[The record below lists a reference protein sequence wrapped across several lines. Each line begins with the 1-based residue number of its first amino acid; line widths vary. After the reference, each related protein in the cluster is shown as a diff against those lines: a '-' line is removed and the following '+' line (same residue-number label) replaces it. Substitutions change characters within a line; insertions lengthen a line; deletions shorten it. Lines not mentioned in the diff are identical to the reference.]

1 MEEALSTGRICGCEL
16 WVGESLSMLGVGTV
30 DGYNEVV
37 FSDCEV
43 GVGREVGLLV
53 VGDMELDWVCLSLSG
68 VKRVDVGIV
77 GRWDDASA

>member
-37 FSDCEV
+37 FCDVEV
-43 GVGREVGLLV
+43 GVGVGVGFGV
-53 VGDMELDWVCLSLSG
+53 VGGMKLDWVRLSLFG
-68 VKRVDVGIV
+68 VKRVDVGMV
-77 GRWDDASA
+77 GR